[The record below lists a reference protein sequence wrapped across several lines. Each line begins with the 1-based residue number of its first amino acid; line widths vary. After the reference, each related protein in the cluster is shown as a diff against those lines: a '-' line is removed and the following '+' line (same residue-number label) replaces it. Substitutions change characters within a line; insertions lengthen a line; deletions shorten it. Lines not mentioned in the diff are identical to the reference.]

1 MLQCYHGEFYDDRN
15 IAIMAH
21 ALAIRPGTGPR
32 TWTVIDE
39 GYRTVGPVE
48 DWLEAHRYLWSPNT
62 VRGYATSLAQWW
74 TFLEQRGEAARWSEL
89 GVPAVGGFLS
99 WLRNGRTVEH
109 AIGVVAKPPTPETLE
124 ARLAALI
131 SFYRWQ
137 EQVFGITV
145 AGRLLRGT
153 PRRAPARGLLAHLD
167 ARSAPAPSSLVR
179 VRRFRHHDRA
189 PLLLPAEIQAI
200 LDGCAVVG
208 IDGEWSGNLRDRLLF
223 SVLAESGMR
232 LGEALG
238 LRICDFV
245 MGRGGTPFI
254 EIVPREDNPNGA
266 RVKMMR
272 PRRVYVG
279 ADLERLFADYLTLL
293 AGRAADEGIAIGS
306 DWPLLVNLSRPPL
319 LSALREGTVRDKT
332 DALRRKSIGP
342 AGWTPHWFR
351 HSHATALLLAGTPEW
366 VVSRRLGHAHV
377 QTTLDL
383 YGWVTEDEALRAAA
397 NWKSYA
403 SSWPVTDGR

>member
-1 MLQCYHGEFYDDRN
+1 
-15 IAIMAH
+15 MAH
-21 ALAIRPGTGPR
+21 SLAVRPANGRR

-39 GYRTVGPVE
+39 KYRTVAPVE
-48 DWLEAHRYLWSPNT
+48 DWLEAHRQLWSPNT

-74 TFLEQRGEAARWSEL
+74 TFLEQRDETGRWGDL
-89 GVPAVGGFLS
+89 GVPAIAGFLS

-109 AIGVVAKPPTPETLE
+109 TLVEPEQAPEAGTLE

-137 EQVFGITV
+137 EAVSSVPV
-145 AGRLLRGT
+145 AGRLMRGT

-167 ARSAPAPSSLVR
+167 ARTAPAPSSLVR
-179 VRRFRHHDRA
+179 VRRQRHHGRP
-189 PLLLPAEIQAI
+189 PLLLPTEIQAI
-200 LDGCAVVG
+200 LDGCAMPDATAG
-208 IDGEWSGNLRDRLLF
+208 DWNGNLRDRLLF
-223 SVLAESGMR
+223 ALLAETGMR

-245 MGRGGTPFI
+245 MGRGSTPYV
-254 EIVPREDNPNGA
+254 EIVPREDNTNGA

-279 ADLERLFADYLTLL
+279 CDLERLFADYLTHL
-293 AGRAADEGIAIGS
+293 ACRAAEFGIEIDAGS
-306 DWPLLVNLSRPPL
+306 PLLVNLERPPL
-319 LSALREGTVRDKT
+319 LAALREGTVRDKVS
-332 DALRRKSIGP
+332 ALRKKRIGP
-342 AGWTPHWFR
+342 ASWTPHWFR

-383 YGWVTEDEALRAAA
+383 YGWVREDEALRAAA
-397 NWKSYA
+397 NWKSYISA
-403 SSWPVTDGR
+403 WQVDDGR